1 MAEGIYLCKKC
12 KNNVPME
19 KIRYDSNGINLVCI
33 DCYNKNAG
41 KAAAKIEKQKLEVD
55 ISSQEKI
62 KVICTDCRYKFT
74 FRKGSNVALRCPYC
88 SGSRLVKD
96 QTNVDELI
104 KEVSQRGEAY

>member
-1 MAEGIYLCKKC
+1 MAEGNYFCKKC
-12 KNNVPME
+12 RSKVRME
-19 KIRYDSNGINLVCI
+19 KIRYDSNGIDLVCV

-41 KAAAKIEKQKLEVD
+41 KAAAGIEKQRQENNV
-55 ISSQEKI
+55 SSEEKI
-62 KVICTDCRYKFT
+62 KIICTDCRYKFI